1 MRLTNDKMERYGDY
15 YSRGLDKTLSHLDN
29 DNEYEFDTTPYI
41 WVLLIAL
48 GYMVLSDVSKLFVLI
63 VFSFLILIIG
73 YKIKLLRSKINMLN
87 SWFLMF
93 DKYPDIVQDLAKE
106 NEELKKELYD
116 LENKA
121 NERYESMNARIT
133 SMFYNFETE
142 ISILKKSVKYKKQ
155 PESYT
160 YDKNSHHLH
169 MALLEWLR
177 GHKKI
182 KNIDTNKERL
192 KVISRSNPRTL
203 GEMRN
208 IDSIDSAFVKKYGE
222 EILKV
227 LTEQEC
233 IDKVYD
239 ELEKE
244 GKIKMHSIGD
254 HGFLHPDTVQE
265 INRILKKRHGLTAP
279 IPEFMGGLPPA
290 GEKRDWY

>member
-1 MRLTNDKMERYGDY
+1 MKLTNDEMERYRDY
-15 YSRGLDKTLSHLDN
+15 YSKGLDKTLSYLDN
-29 DNEYEFDTTPYI
+29 EDGYEFDITPYI

-48 GYMVLSDVSKLFVLI
+48 GYMIWSDVSKFFVLI
-63 VFSFLILIIG
+63 VFSFLILIIS
-73 YKIKLLRSKINMLN
+73 YKIRLLRSKINMLN
-87 SWFLMF
+87 SWLLTF

-106 NEELKKELYD
+106 NEKLEERLND
-116 LENKA
+116 LEEKVDEN
-121 NERYESMNARIT
+121 YESMKNT
-133 SMFYNFETE
+133 SDWRSNQFGTE
-142 ISILKKSVKYKKQ
+142 ISTLKKSGEYKKQ
-155 PESYT
+155 PESYS
-160 YDKNSHHLH
+160 YDEKSHHLH

-177 GHKKI
+177 SHKKI

-265 INRILKKRHGLTAP
+265 INRILKKRHGFTAP

-290 GEKRDWY
+290 GKKRDWY